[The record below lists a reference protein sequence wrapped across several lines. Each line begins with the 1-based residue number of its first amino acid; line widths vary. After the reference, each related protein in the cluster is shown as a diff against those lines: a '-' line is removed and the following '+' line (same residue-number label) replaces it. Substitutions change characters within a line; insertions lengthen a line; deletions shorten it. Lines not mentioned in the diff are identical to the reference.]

1 MLRRHLPLLF
11 NKSHIDANMKTGT
24 LRFNNGPGVPLRTSP
39 VKTSPP
45 SKFSGI
51 IPTVLNNYL
60 KHFNQRPNSYGKI
73 HRLTVYVL
81 KKTNNLVIR
90 PLSVVAQKNGMKT
103 KNIEAFRIVDI
114 AFACFFIDDAD

>member
-1 MLRRHLPLLF
+1 MF
-11 NKSHIDANMKTGT
+11 QQWAGNATEN
-24 LRFNNGPGVPLRTSP
+24 VTSENF
-39 VKTSPP
+39 PP

-51 IPTVLNNYL
+51 IPTVFNNYL

-73 HRLTVYVL
+73 HRLVVYVL

-103 KNIEAFRIVDI
+103 KNIEAVRIVDI
-114 AFACFFIDDAD
+114 AFACFLMTLTKSKKVAFCFSMNSALQFPNNKQT